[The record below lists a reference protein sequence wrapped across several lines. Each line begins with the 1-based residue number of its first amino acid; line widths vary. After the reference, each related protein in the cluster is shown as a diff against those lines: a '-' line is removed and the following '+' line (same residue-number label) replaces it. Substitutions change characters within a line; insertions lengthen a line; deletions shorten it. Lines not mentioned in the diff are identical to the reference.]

1 MADKQP
7 KVRPR
12 VRTYDIIGEAVERG
26 VTYGLYRAYKH
37 SEVSPSDA
45 ELSRVANEA
54 TQAVIAE
61 LCDAL
66 TWDEE
71 ENQ

>member
-1 MADKQP
+1 MSEQR
-7 KVRPR
+7 KVRAR

-37 SEVSPSDA
+37 SDVSPSDA

-54 TQAVIAE
+54 VIAVMNE

-66 TWDEE
+66 MWDEE